1 MHLSYLTILTAL
13 FFHLEANKTAVGR
26 LPKWLVPLSYR
37 VDIVTRINQPYQP
50 FGGTVVIDLRSERST
65 KKIVLNSHDLA
76 IGKRRAV
83 TLSAKNGNSV
93 PVSSIE
99 MDIKLSRLTVSL
111 KRPLKV
117 NVTYSMR
124 VAFTSVLRSDHTG
137 FYSSNYVD
145 HNTTLTQ
152 WLAATQF
159 EPNHAREAFPC
170 FDDPIFRTPF
180 KINLAHPYL
189 YRALSNMPVQRT
201 IRHASLKDY
210 VWTQFVESHPMQ
222 TYLVAFVISKFDR
235 PGFTSS
241 ERSDCPIRT
250 WARPDAL
257 SQTEFANMV
266 VAPLLSF
273 YEDLFNSTY
282 RQKKID
288 LVALPDFTFK
298 SKENW
303 GLPAF
308 AEESLLYDSQRSSID
323 DQQGVAR
330 AVAMMVVNQWFGN
343 LVSVAWWHEIWLK
356 NVFALYLSRFGVHSL
371 RPEWDYQERHA
382 LQLYLSV
389 LDYDAHVN
397 TDLVTASVPDESHIW
412 AAYNEIGERKAAVL
426 FEMLHRVMGE
436 EAWLT
441 ALRRYLVVY
450 ANRTATSSDFW
461 DLLQLQVD
469 RNGRLGKGLNIT
481 GIMKCWLGQPG
492 YPLVTVT
499 RNYEDRTAIVS
510 QQRFFIT
517 PQFRNRWARSP
528 CWWVP
533 LSYTCPS
540 CQHSEI
546 ISFSRWL
553 TCPISKPSS
562 KSNTVI
568 LGKLEAEPEDWILF
582 NVQHTAPF
590 RVNYDLRNWQLLNKT
605 LADPNK
611 FRLIHRVNRA
621 QLVDDLFS
629 LAWSGDIEYDMALGI
644 LGYLEHEDEFVVW
657 AATEIN
663 FERINNVAKR
673 NSNYLIFKTFMRLLL
688 ERQFK
693 RVLSSDLT
701 SSSGNMTHRPVIIRL
716 ACEYELPACVSLA
729 RREFKKGTPEKG
741 GWMTIQ
747 ERETVV
753 CTAVKFGTEGD
764 RDTVESM
771 YKRSNFAAE
780 KESLLTALA
789 CSRNVFALQRV
800 LIWTFES
807 SGVRKQNARRTFK
820 AVVSNS
826 MGYRLAKKYVSVNM
840 QNIRN
845 YCSNS
850 TDKVVNL
857 MTPLIEC
864 LSTPKEL
871 LYFSKFFKE
880 ILRDMNGSE
889 RLIKILLE
897 RGNDNIHWQ
906 RTKFRPMLQA
916 IRDIILWRSRTKR
929 ILK

>member
-1 MHLSYLTILTAL
+1 MHLSYLAILTAL
-13 FFHLEANKTAVGR
+13 FFRPQAHGGAVSR
-26 LPKWLVPLSYR
+26 LPQWVVPLRYR

-50 FGGTVVIDLRSERST
+50 FGGSVVIDLRTERST
-65 KKIVLNSHDLA
+65 NKIVLNAHDLA
-76 IGKRRAV
+76 IGEQRAV
-83 TLSAKNGNSV
+83 SLSIKDGNSV
-93 PVSSIE
+93 PVSSIR
-99 MDIKLSRLTVSL
+99 MDIKLARLTVYV
-111 KRPLKV
+111 KRPLQI
-117 NVTYSMR
+117 NITYSLR
-124 VAFTSVLRSDHTG
+124 VAFTGVLRGDNTG

-180 KINLAHPYL
+180 KISLAHPHQ

-201 IRHASLKDY
+201 IRHAKLKDF

-222 TYLVAFVISKFDR
+222 TYLVAFTISKFDR

-241 ERSDCPIRT
+241 ERPDCPIST

-257 SQTEFANMV
+257 SQTKFASMV

-273 YEDLFNSTY
+273 YEQLFNSTH
-282 RQKKID
+282 RPKKID
-288 LVALPDFTFK
+288 LVALPDYAFK

-303 GLPAF
+303 GMLTF
-308 AEESLLYDSQRSSID
+308 TEESLLYDSQRSSMD

-330 AVAMMVVNQWFGN
+330 AVAMTVVNQWFGN
-343 LVSVAWWHEIWLK
+343 LVSIPWWHEIWLK
-356 NVFALYLSRFGVHSL
+356 NAFALYLSRFGVHTL

-382 LQLYLSV
+382 LKLYLSV

-426 FEMLHRVMGE
+426 FEMMHRVMGE
-436 EAWLT
+436 GAWLA
-441 ALRRYLVVY
+441 ALRRYLVIY
-450 ANRTATSSDFW
+450 ANRTATSTDFW
-461 DLLQLQVD
+461 NLLQLQVD

-481 GIMKCWLGQPG
+481 RIMKCWLEQPG
-492 YPLVTVT
+492 YPLLTVT
-499 RNYEDRTAIVS
+499 RNYDQRTAVVS

-517 PQFRNRWARSP
+517 PQFRNRWAMHP

-533 LSYTCPS
+533 LSYTCPTCRNS
-540 CQHSEI
+540 DS

-553 TCPISKPSS
+553 TCSISKT
-562 KSNTVI
+562 KSNSV
-568 LGKLEAEPEDWILF
+568 LLDKLESGPSDWLLL
-582 NVQHTAPF
+582 NVQHSAPV
-590 RVNYDLRNWQLLNKT
+590 RVNYDLHNWQLLNKT
-605 LADPNK
+605 LADPAK

-629 LAWSGDIEYDMALGI
+629 LAWSGDIEYDMALGM

-673 NSNYLIFKTFMRLLL
+673 NPNYLIYKTFMRHLL
-688 ERQFK
+688 ERQFQ
-693 RVLSSDLT
+693 RVLSSDLA
-701 SSSGNMTHRPVIIRL
+701 SSSGNMSHRPVIIRL

-729 RREFKKGTPEKG
+729 RREFMKGAPTVD
-741 GWMTIQ
+741 GWMTIR
-747 ERETVV
+747 ERETLV

-789 CSRNVFALQRV
+789 CSRNVFALQKV
-800 LIWTFES
+800 LVWTFES

-826 MGYRLAKKYVSVNM
+826 MGYRLAKKYVSAHM
-840 QNIRN
+840 QSIRN

-857 MTPLIEC
+857 MRPLIEC
-864 LSTPKEL
+864 MSTPQEML
-871 LYFSKFFKE
+871 FFSKFFEE
-880 ILRDMNGSE
+880 ILRDMHGSE
-889 RLIKILLE
+889 RLIRILME

-906 RTKFRPMLQA
+906 RTKLRPMLQA
-916 IRDIILWRSRTKR
+916 IRDIILWRTR
-929 ILK
+929 